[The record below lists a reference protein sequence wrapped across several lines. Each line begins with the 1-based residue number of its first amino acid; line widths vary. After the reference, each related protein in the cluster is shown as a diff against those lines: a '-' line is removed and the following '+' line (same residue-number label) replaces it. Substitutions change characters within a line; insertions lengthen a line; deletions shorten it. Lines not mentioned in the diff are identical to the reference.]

1 MFENS
6 QRAELARELSRV
18 SRLNF
23 QQLLA
28 QELSPKSKSQ
38 RIGFTGPPGVGKS
51 TLIANW
57 AERRLARN
65 RSVGVLAVDPSSPI
79 SQGAIL
85 GDRIRMDSLD
95 CRENFY
101 MRSVASTRV
110 QDGLCHNALGLLEVF
125 DRFGF
130 DDSVLETVGVGQT
143 EYSIRILV
151 DTVVLALLPNSG
163 DIIQAMKSGIIEVA
177 DIYVVNKSDLPG
189 ADMLVKELENILSF
203 RQDSSSWRPQV
214 VQVSSVESTGL
225 EVLDALIQEH
235 FDWQQA
241 NVDPYQVER
250 RRQEYRLGALIN
262 YQLQEFI
269 QSNRM
274 NKDGDL
280 VEAYS
285 QLVKRLSSTTDI

>member
-1 MFENS
+1 
-6 QRAELARELSRV
+6 
-18 SRLNF
+18 
-23 QQLLA
+23 
-28 QELSPKSKSQ
+28 
-38 RIGFTGPPGVGKS
+38 
-51 TLIANW
+51 
-57 AERRLARN
+57 
-65 RSVGVLAVDPSSPI
+65 
-79 SQGAIL
+79 
-85 GDRIRMDSLD
+85 
-95 CRENFY
+95 
-101 MRSVASTRV
+101 
-110 QDGLCHNALGLLEVF
+110 
-125 DRFGF
+125 
-130 DDSVLETVGVGQT
+130 
-143 EYSIRILV
+143 
-151 DTVVLALLPNSG
+151 
-163 DIIQAMKSGIIEVA
+163 
-177 DIYVVNKSDLPG
+177 
-189 ADMLVKELENILSF
+189 LSF

-250 RRQEYRLGALIN
+250 RRQEYRLGELIN